1 MWTDVTCGG
10 VVRRVRDYLDK
21 GPVLGKE
28 SGRLQDKERRMHG
41 KHHLPLLAPSP
52 SSHAH
57 CLCFAEQSKAG
68 VIGGGGSP
76 WAQGPGDAW
85 VSSLDLV
92 TILRPAHFNQLC
104 WLPLG
109 IGTSCHERSGL
120 IRGPLSPSRGPQWP
134 PLSTVEA
141 LDEEPSKLCGS
152 PRQDEKTRT
161 LPFWTWLWFN
171 SHADAVHPLCVAW
184 AWLPRVSKMFV
195 KFYSLLSEELESPK
209 LSFIELCLHT
219 GCYIRPCN
227 YIISNPPRDVTRPV
241 IVSLLQTIN

>member
-1 MWTDVTCGG
+1 MGSITFT
-10 VVRRVRDYLDK
+10 
-21 GPVLGKE
+21 
-28 SGRLQDKERRMHG
+28 
-41 KHHLPLLAPSP
+41 LLAPSS

-76 WAQGPGDAW
+76 CAQGPGDAW

-109 IGTSCHERSGL
+109 IGTSCPECSGL

-134 PLSTVEA
+134 PLSSVEA

-171 SHADAVHPLCVAW
+171 SHADAVHLVCVAW

-195 KFYSLLSEELESPK
+195 KFYSLLSKELESPK
-209 LSFIELCLHT
+209 SSFIELCLHT
-219 GCYIRPCN
+219 GRYIRPRN